1 MNDKNHFLEL
11 ILATLLISTSGVLG
25 RYIALDPPVIIWFRA
40 FLALI
45 TLYFYCRFKN
55 LNLKILSKK
64 DLPSLLLSGVFM
76 AGHWVTYF
84 YSLKLSNVALGVLS
98 LYTFPVITALL
109 EPFYIKSKLSYIQ
122 VVLTLMILVGVYILV
137 PEFDLKNDQFKGV
150 LVGVFSALLYALRTL
165 ILKRHVKNYSGTVI
179 MFHQMLIV
187 SVLLIPFLFYL
198 DLSPISSQLP
208 LLLLLAIVT
217 TAIGHTLFVKSL
229 MNFEVSTASIISSL
243 QPIFGIILAF
253 IFLSE
258 IPSKNVYIGG
268 AIILFSVVVE
278 SVRTKNKPN
287 QND

>member
-1 MNDKNHFLEL
+1 LNDKNHFLEL

-64 DLPSLLLSGVFM
+64 DLPSLFLSGVFM

-122 VVLTLMILVGVYILV
+122 VVLTLMILVGV
-137 PEFDLKNDQFKGV
+137 
-150 LVGVFSALLYALRTL
+150 FSALLYALRTL

-187 SVLLIPFLFYL
+187 SVLLIPFLFYM
-198 DLSPISSQLP
+198 DLSSISSQLP
-208 LLLLLAIVT
+208 LLLLLAVVT

-258 IPSKNVYIGG
+258 IPSNNVYIGG

-278 SVRTKNKPN
+278 SLRTKNKPN

>member
-1 MNDKNHFLEL
+1 LNDKNHFLEL

-84 YSLKLSNVALGVLS
+84 YSLKISNVALGVLS

-122 VVLTLMILVGVYILV
+122 VVLTLMILV

-187 SVLLIPFLFYL
+187 SVLLIPFLFYM

-208 LLLLLAIVT
+208 LLLLLAVVT

-258 IPSKNVYIGG
+258 IPSSNVYIGG

-278 SVRTKNKPN
+278 SIRTKNKPN